1 MGKKS
6 NRTASPSAV
15 YCRVQGPGYGPAG
28 AAAFLTLI
36 FLTLIFLTL
45 IFNSRCPHQ
54 GAANIMYTCSLD
66 RGAGITCG
74 ILWLLQHAQ
83 SACML

>member
-36 FLTLIFLTL
+36 LI
-45 IFNSRCPHQ
+45 SRCPHQ

-74 ILWLLQHAQ
+74 ILWLLQQAQ

>member
-1 MGKKS
+1 MLSRLYTDGQRCHGSDQGDGVEMGKKS

-54 GAANIMYTCSLD
+54 GAANIMYTCS
-66 RGAGITCG
+66 
-74 ILWLLQHAQ
+74 
-83 SACML
+83 

>member
-28 AAAFLTLI
+28 AAA